1 VISALS
7 NDSVAGT
14 LNVTELILGRCA
26 PDQPGE
32 YKHSRQQ
39 NCKNAQSGHGPVPP
53 LLRVNSS
60 SNEGISMLLENSHR
74 LPLMSARNLTIYELD
89 PIFANR
95 EKKGEMILRPASI
108 QTH

>member
-32 YKHSRQQ
+32 YNIAGSKTVRMPKADMAPS
-39 NCKNAQSGHGPVPP
+39 
-53 LLRVNSS
+53 
-60 SNEGISMLLENSHR
+60 
-74 LPLMSARNLTIYELD
+74 
-89 PIFANR
+89 PIVTSQFFF
-95 EKKGEMILRPASI
+95 E
-108 QTH
+108 